1 MAVDGILSLVVVLRT
16 LEMPVAGGV
25 PCVDSTFLY
34 HKSGRRDRLAKTFL
48 TYQQQLQIL
57 EQDKQLSIPNPDYAK
72 QMLEE
77 ISYYSL
83 IGGYKSLFKHN
94 ASNKFAHGVTFDE
107 LVSFYYFD
115 EELRTLFLKY
125 ILHVERHMK
134 SMFSYHFCEKYGEQ
148 QRYYLDVNCYNY
160 NKKNQ
165 QQVRRLVHSL
175 QKSISV
181 PSQYAYINHSA
192 NTHHNI
198 PLWVATNALT
208 FGQISKMYQYAT
220 TDLRAKIKMYVLMA
234 NDSFH
239 SVSMRQYQIPYC
251 IKSCKSPGK
260 TGIINMASRTCLL
273 S

>member
-1 MAVDGILSLVVVLRT
+1 M
-16 LEMPVAGGV
+16 
-25 PCVDSTFLY
+25 
-34 HKSGRRDRLAKTFL
+34 AKTFL

-57 EQDKQLSIPNPDYAK
+57 EQDKQLSIPNHDYAK

-94 ASNKFAHGVTFDE
+94 ASNKYAHGVTFDE

-148 QRYYLDVNCYNY
+148 QCYYLDVNSYNY
-160 NKKNQ
+160 NKRNQ
-165 QQVRRLVHSL
+165 QQVHRLVHSL
-175 QKSISV
+175 QKAISV

-220 TDLRAKIKMYVLMA
+220 TDLRTKISK
-234 NDSFH
+234 NFTNISEK
-239 SVSMRQYQIPYC
+239 Q
-251 IKSCKSPGK
+251 
-260 TGIINMASRTCLL
+260 
-273 S
+273 

>member
-1 MAVDGILSLVVVLRT
+1 M
-16 LEMPVAGGV
+16 
-25 PCVDSTFLY
+25 
-34 HKSGRRDRLAKTFL
+34 AKTFL

-57 EQDKQLSIPNPDYAK
+57 EQDKQLSIPNHDYAK

-94 ASNKFAHGVTFDE
+94 ASNKYAHGVTFDE

-148 QRYYLDVNCYNY
+148 QCYYLDVNSYNY

-175 QKSISV
+175 QKTISYSY
-181 PSQYAYINHSA
+181 P
-192 NTHHNI
+192 
-198 PLWVATNALT
+198 
-208 FGQISKMYQYAT
+208 
-220 TDLRAKIKMYVLMA
+220 
-234 NDSFH
+234 
-239 SVSMRQYQIPYC
+239 
-251 IKSCKSPGK
+251 
-260 TGIINMASRTCLL
+260 
-273 S
+273 

>member
-1 MAVDGILSLVVVLRT
+1 MT
-16 LEMPVAGGV
+16 
-25 PCVDSTFLY
+25 
-34 HKSGRRDRLAKTFL
+34 KTFL

-83 IGGYKSLFKHN
+83 VGGYKSLFKHN
-94 ASNKFAHGVTFDE
+94 ASNKYVHGVTFNE

-160 NKKNQ
+160 SKRNHQ
-165 QQVRRLVHSL
+165 QIQRLVHSL
-175 QKSISV
+175 QKAISV

-192 NTHHNI
+192 NIYHNV

-208 FGQISKMYQYAT
+208 FGQVSKMYQYGKQ
-220 TDLRAKIKMYVLMA
+220 DLFAVVIALRYLISPEDFKTFKSRLTKLINKVLMQCPHLTRERLL
-234 NDSFH
+234 NEMGFPENWEKI
-239 SVSMRQYQIPYC
+239 MRY
-251 IKSCKSPGK
+251 KK
-260 TGIINMASRTCLL
+260 
-273 S
+273 